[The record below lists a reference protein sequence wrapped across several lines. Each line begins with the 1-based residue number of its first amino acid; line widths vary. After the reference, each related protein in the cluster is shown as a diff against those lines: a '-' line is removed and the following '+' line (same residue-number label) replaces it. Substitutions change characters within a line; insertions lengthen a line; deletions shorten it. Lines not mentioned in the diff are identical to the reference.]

1 MGFFIAS
8 FELPTFSRRL
18 FLYTILMASGQIQK
32 FQNEILTYYQSNKRS
47 MPWRDISNPYR
58 IFISEMML
66 QQTQVERVKIK
77 YAEFLKKFPDLKS
90 VAQAEKSDILKVWQ
104 GLGYNRRAL
113 FIKRACEEIL
123 SKHKGVFPKDFKILQ
138 TLPGIGPSTAGAIC
152 AFAYNQPVY
161 FIETNVRAVLL
172 HFFFKN
178 KEKVS
183 DTEVMHA
190 LQKVTPY
197 DSARHPHVD
206 GDPGSLDSHLR
217 GNDEFITISPRDWYY
232 ALYDYGTHLKK
243 TLGKNKIKLHQ
254 KSKHYNKQS
263 KFEGSFRQKRAQVL
277 KLKLSNSNISDIEIL
292 NSLNLSPQELEDVF
306 ISLDKD
312 GLI

>member
-1 MGFFIAS
+1 MT
-8 FELPTFSRRL
+8 PK
-18 FLYTILMASGQIQK
+18 QIQK
-32 FQNEILTYYQSNKRS
+32 FKEEILTYYKNNKRK
-47 MPWRDISNPYR
+47 MPWRDIANPYK
-58 IFISEMML
+58 IFVSEMML

-77 YAEFLKKFPDLKS
+77 YAEFIKKFPTLKS
-90 VAQAEKSDILKVWQ
+90 VAQAEKSEILKVWQ

-113 FIKRACEEIL
+113 FIKRACEEITL
-123 SKHKGVFPKDFKILQ
+123 KHKGIFPKDFKILQ

-152 AFAYNQPVY
+152 AFAYNQPVF

-172 HFFFKN
+172 HFFFKD

-183 DTEVMHA
+183 DKEVLEV
-190 LQKVTPY
+190 LQKVTP
-197 DSARHPHVD
+197 S
-206 GDPGSLDSHLR
+206 
-217 GNDEFITISPRDWYY
+217 TINSRDWYY
-232 ALYDYGTHLKK
+232 ALYDYGTFLKK
-243 TLGKNKIKLHQ
+243 SLGKNKTKLHQ

-277 KLKLSNSNISDIEIL
+277 RLKLSNPDISDIEIL
-292 NSLNLSPQELEDVF
+292 NALTLSPQELEDVF

>member
-1 MGFFIAS
+1 MPDNIDTKQLRK
-8 FELPTFSRRL
+8 FER
-18 FLYTILMASGQIQK
+18 
-32 FQNEILTYYQSNKRS
+32 EIWNYYNGSKRDL
-47 MPWRDISNPYR
+47 PWRRTTNPYH
-58 IFISEMML
+58 ILISEVML

-77 YAEFLKKFPDLKS
+77 YAEFIKRFPTLRT
-90 VAQAEKSDILKVWQ
+90 VANAPTNEVLKVWQ

-113 FIKRACEEIL
+113 FIKRSCEEII
-123 SKHKGVFPKDFKILQ
+123 SKYKGVFPKDFITLQ

-152 AFAYNQPVY
+152 AFAYNAPVF

-172 HFFFKN
+172 HFFFVN

-183 DTEVMHA
+183 DKEVLTI
-190 LQKVTPY
+190 LQKVTPC
-197 DSARHPHVD
+197 HPELVS
-206 GDPGSLDSHLR
+206 GSPYKTTRSR
-217 GNDEFITISPRDWYY
+217 DELGMTITPRDWYY
-232 ALYDYGTHLKK
+232 ALYDYGTFLKK
-243 TLGKNKIKLHQ
+243 SLGKKKTKLHQ

-277 KLKLSNSNISDIEIL
+277 KLKLANPDILDTEIL
-292 NSLNLSPQELEDVF
+292 NKLSLSPQELEDVF

>member
-1 MGFFIAS
+1 
-8 FELPTFSRRL
+8 
-18 FLYTILMASGQIQK
+18 
-32 FQNEILTYYQSNKRS
+32 
-47 MPWRDISNPYR
+47 MPWRDISNPYK

-66 QQTQVERVKIK
+66 QQTQVERVRIK
-77 YAEFLKKFPDLKS
+77 YAEFIKKFPTLKS

-183 DTEVMHA
+183 DTEVMNV
-190 LQKVTPY
+190 LQKVTPKNTH
-197 DSARHPHVD
+197 S
-206 GDPGSLDSHLR
+206 
-217 GNDEFITISPRDWYY
+217 RDWYY
-232 ALYDYGTHLKK
+232 ALYDYGTFLK
-243 TLGKNKIKLHQ
+243 N
-254 KSKHYNKQS
+254 
-263 KFEGSFRQKRAQVL
+263 
-277 KLKLSNSNISDIEIL
+277 
-292 NSLNLSPQELEDVF
+292 F
-306 ISLDKD
+306 ISV
-312 GLI
+312 GFY